1 MFPQLVMKVKV
12 VGNTLAIV
20 FGWAIDGDACGL
32 EFALVHFF
40 TGSLVAAE
48 TAGVRETAKTI
59 AVAITKVRFIMTK
72 LYRSLG
78 LLPLDSCWGFA
89 SNIQSDAV
97 YFAHFVGNACGN
109 LG

>member
-1 MFPQLVMKVKV
+1 MKVKV
-12 VGNTLAIV
+12 DGKTFAMV
-20 FGWAIDGDACGL
+20 FGWAIDGEACGL

-40 TGSLVAAE
+40 TGSLGAAE
-48 TAGVRETAKTI
+48 TAGVNETAKTI
-59 AVAITKVRFIMTK
+59 AVAKTKVRFIMAK

-89 SNIQSDAV
+89 CNIQSNSI
-97 YFAHFVGNACGN
+97 YFTHLVGNSRGN

>member
-20 FGWAIDGDACGL
+20 FGWAIDGDACGF

-48 TAGVRETAKTI
+48 TVGASEAARTI
-59 AVAITKVRFIMTK
+59 AVAITKVRFIMAK
-72 LYRSLG
+72 
-78 LLPLDSCWGFA
+78 
-89 SNIQSDAV
+89 
-97 YFAHFVGNACGN
+97 
-109 LG
+109 

>member
-1 MFPQLVMKVKV
+1 MKVKV
-12 VGNTLAIV
+12 DGKTFAMV

-48 TAGVRETAKTI
+48 TAGARETAKTI
-59 AVAITKVRFIMTK
+59 AVAITKVRFIMAK

-89 SNIQSDAV
+89 SNIQSDPI
-97 YFAHFVGNACGN
+97 YLAHLVGNARRN